1 MNEEIVENDYYMSTS
16 YVPMHSNAINEETA
30 EDLYEEMGMVKP
42 PEESSNAAEIPVTG
56 KSPLMRYFIMVPA
69 ALTIFLVI
77 AVMLSLLLIPLIKSF
92 LM

>member
-16 YVPMHSNAINEETA
+16 YVPMHSNAINEGTT

-56 KSPLMRYFIMVPA
+56 KSPLMRYFIMSA
-69 ALTIFLVI
+69 AVTTVLLT
-77 AVMLSLLLIPLIKSF
+77 AVMLLLLLIPLIKSF